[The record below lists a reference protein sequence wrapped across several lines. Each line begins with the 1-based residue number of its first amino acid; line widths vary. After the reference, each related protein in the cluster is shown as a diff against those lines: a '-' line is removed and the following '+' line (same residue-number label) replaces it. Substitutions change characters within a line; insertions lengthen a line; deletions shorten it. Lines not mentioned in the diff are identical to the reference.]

1 MFLPAQIKPGA
12 VCISTYFF
20 KVFLTSE
27 TGCKIWAFMAAKL
40 QWSSSCLTPWE
51 SGPSPGTKHPKS
63 GRIVLCGH
71 YISGWA
77 IPWWGTLLWGR
88 GTSGLL
94 ELFPMGSISLLAL
107 RVPLMEPNLQ
117 KVWALRAADT
127 SQEPGACYGNRFRIM
142 PASQASPCDIKNTS

>member
-1 MFLPAQIKPGA
+1 MELILPYSLGIRAISRDKASQIQENCP
-12 VCISTYFF
+12 
-20 KVFLTSE
+20 L
-27 TGCKIWAFMAAKL
+27 
-40 QWSSSCLTPWE
+40 
-51 SGPSPGTKHPKS
+51 
-63 GRIVLCGH
+63 H